1 MTEAFD
7 VEQTIFMNIQDILL
21 RKEVNTKELLLEYY
35 NNYSNTQKYDYSD
48 IFMNACLHYLKQ
60 NCNYRMNETKT
71 KEKDIEKD
79 NVNWFITFCEEG
91 KIIDYCNIGLLQRC
105 LEEFYYF
112 DNSKLYSLFIKWY
125 VTKGLLGLVNDHLIS
140 FYTHPK
146 YSDVR
151 ALYSIITNIPLLS
164 IEKLIIQC
172 INRKCTGIVYFLL
185 HRYKKKIIYLTSDD
199 TTFQKEDKSNICKIY
214 INKELIQDYLI
225 YQHDVIWLLE
235 QTSICT
241 DEMNIILDYLY

>member
-7 VEQTIFMNIQDILL
+7 CEQTIFMNIQDILL
-21 RKEVNTKELLLEYY
+21 QKGVNTKKLLLEYY
-35 NNYSNTQKYDYSD
+35 DNYLPIQKYDYSD

-60 NCNYRMNETKT
+60 NCNYRMNEVKT
-71 KEKDIEKD
+71 KEKDIQKE
-79 NVNWFITFCEEG
+79 NVDWFISFCEEG

-112 DNSKLYSLFIKWY
+112 DCTKLYSLFIKWY
-125 VTKGLLGLVNDHLIS
+125 LTKGLLGLVNDHLIS
-140 FYTHPK
+140 FYTHPL

-151 ALYSIITNIPLLS
+151 TLRYIIHDLPLIN

-172 INRKCTGIVYFLL
+172 VNRKCVSITHFLL
-185 HRYKKKIIYLTSDD
+185 HRFKKKIIYVTSD
-199 TTFQKEDKSNICKIY
+199 TIQKEKQNDKIVL
-214 INKELIQDYLI
+214 NKELVQDYLI
-225 YQHDVIWLLE
+225 YQHDVVWLLE